1 MKTELLV
8 LVFNIVCWLLFA
20 GLNKNYQF
28 TFLWVKPT
36 ARFLGKLQGGA
47 EPDMEMHLLA
57 ALGDKDLKYM
67 PRDNASPKDLLK
79 SLFQFSSILMTLCAI
94 F

>member
-1 MKTELLV
+1 
-8 LVFNIVCWLLFA
+8 
-20 GLNKNYQF
+20 
-28 TFLWVKPT
+28 
-36 ARFLGKLQGGA
+36 
-47 EPDMEMHLLA
+47 MEMHLLA